1 MGKLA
6 IVTGSGQG
14 IGEGIVYRLAKDG
27 FAVAVADIN
36 PQTAKNVAKTL
47 IDKGFEAKAYVLD
60 VANRSAVFQLI
71 EQAVSDFGELA
82 VFVNNAGVAFIDSII
97 DSDSERVERL
107 FDVNIKGTYWGIQ
120 AAATQFKKQG
130 YGGRIINAASLASVE
145 GSALQSAYSAS
156 KFAIRGLTQSAAKEL
171 AKDHITVNA
180 YNPGIVRT
188 AMRDEI
194 DKKTAQIK
202 GISIEQQQQNC
213 LNEIYLGREG
223 RPEDV
228 AEVVAWF
235 ASDAA
240 EYITGQSILVDGGMR
255 FH

>member
-6 IVTGSGQG
+6 IITGSGQG
-14 IGEGIVYRLAKDG
+14 IGEGIAHRLAADG
-27 FAVAVADIN
+27 FAIAVADIN
-36 PQTAKNVAKTL
+36 PQTAKKVAKVL
-47 IDKGFEAKAYVLD
+47 INKGFEAKDYVVD
-60 VANRSAVFQLI
+60 VANRSAVFNLVA
-71 EQAVSDFGELA
+71 QAVEDFGELA
-82 VFVNNAGVAFIDSII
+82 VFVNNAGIAFIDSIV
-97 DSDSERVERL
+97 DSDSEKIERL

-120 AAATQFKKQG
+120 AAAAQLKKQG
-130 YGGRIINAASLASVE
+130 HGGRIINAASLASVE
-145 GSALQSAYSAS
+145 GSAFQSAYSAS
-156 KFAIRGLTQSAAKEL
+156 KFAVRGLTQSAAKEL

-180 YNPGIVRT
+180 YSPGIVRT
-188 AMRDEI
+188 AMRDAI

-202 GISIEQQQQNC
+202 GISIAEQQQNC

-223 RPEDV
+223 KPEDV

-235 ASDAA
+235 ASDAV

>member
-130 YGGRIINAASLASVE
+130 HGGRIINASSLASVE

-156 KFAIRGLTQSAAKEL
+156 KFAIRGLTQSAEKEL

-194 DKKTAQIK
+194 DKKMAQIK

-255 FH
+255 FN

>member
-6 IVTGSGQG
+6 IITGAGQG
-14 IGEGIVYRLAKDG
+14 IGEGIAYRLAEDG
-27 FAVAVADIN
+27 FAIAVVDIH
-36 PQTAKNVAKTL
+36 PETAKKVVENLVK
-47 IDKGFEAKAYVLD
+47 KGASAKAYVLD
-60 VANRSAVFQLI
+60 V
-71 EQAVSDFGELA
+71 SDRLA
-82 VFVNNAGVAFIDSII
+82 VFELVDQAVADLGALALYVNNAGVAFIDAIV
-97 DSDSERVERL
+97 DSDPSDVERL

-120 AAATQFKKQG
+120 AAAKQFKKQG
-130 YGGRIINAASLASVE
+130 NGGRIVNAASLASVE

-171 AKDHITVNA
+171 AADKITVNA

-188 AMRDEI
+188 AMRDAI
-194 DKKTAQIK
+194 DQKTAQIK
-202 GISIEQQQQNC
+202 GLTVAQQQENC

-223 RPEDV
+223 RPSDV

-235 ASDAA
+235 ASSAA
-240 EYITGQSILVDGGMR
+240 AYITGQSILVDGGMR

>member
-107 FDVNIKGTYWGIQ
+107 FDVNIKVLIGEY
-120 AAATQFKKQG
+120 KQQLPNLKNKVMADELSM
-130 YGGRIINAASLASVE
+130 RLR
-145 GSALQSAYSAS
+145 LQVL
-156 KFAIRGLTQSAAKEL
+156 KVLPCKVLILL
-171 AKDHITVNA
+171 
-180 YNPGIVRT
+180 
-188 AMRDEI
+188 
-194 DKKTAQIK
+194 
-202 GISIEQQQQNC
+202 QN
-213 LNEIYLGREG
+213 LQY
-223 RPEDV
+223 
-228 AEVVAWF
+228 
-235 ASDAA
+235 
-240 EYITGQSILVDGGMR
+240 VD
-255 FH
+255 

>member
-6 IVTGSGQG
+6 IITGSGQG
-14 IGEGIVYRLAKDG
+14 IGEGIAHRLAADG
-27 FAVAVADIN
+27 FAIAVADIN
-36 PQTAKNVAKTL
+36 PQTSKKVAKVL
-47 IDKGFEAKAYVLD
+47 INKGFEAKDYVVD
-60 VANRSAVFQLI
+60 VANRSAVFKLVA
-71 EQAVSDFGELA
+71 QAAEDFGELA
-82 VFVNNAGVAFIDSII
+82 VFVNNAGIAFIDSIV
-97 DSDSERVERL
+97 DSDSEKIERL

-130 YGGRIINAASLASVE
+130 HGGRIINAASLASVE

-156 KFAIRGLTQSAAKEL
+156 KFAVRGLTQSAAKEL

-188 AMRDEI
+188 AMRDTI

-202 GISIEQQQQNC
+202 GISIEEQQQNC

-223 RPEDV
+223 KQEDV

>member
-6 IVTGSGQG
+6 IITGSGQG
-14 IGEGIVYRLAKDG
+14 IGEGIAHRLAADG
-27 FAVAVADIN
+27 FAIAVADIN
-36 PQTAKNVAKTL
+36 PQTSKKVAKVL
-47 IDKGFEAKAYVLD
+47 INKGFEAKDYVVD
-60 VANRSAVFQLI
+60 VANRSAVFKLVA
-71 EQAVSDFGELA
+71 QAAEDFGELA
-82 VFVNNAGVAFIDSII
+82 VFVNNAGIAFIDSIV
-97 DSDSERVERL
+97 DSDSEKIERL
-107 FDVNIKGTYWGIQ
+107 FDVNTKGTYWGIQ

-130 YGGRIINAASLASVE
+130 HGGRIINAASLASVE

-156 KFAIRGLTQSAAKEL
+156 KFAVRGLTQSAAKEL

-188 AMRDEI
+188 AMRDTI

-202 GISIEQQQQNC
+202 GISIEDQQQNC

-223 RPEDV
+223 KPEDV

>member
-6 IVTGSGQG
+6 IITGSGQG
-14 IGEGIVYRLAKDG
+14 IGEEIAHRLAADG
-27 FAVAVADIN
+27 FAIAVADIN
-36 PQTAKNVAKTL
+36 PQTAKKVAKVL
-47 IDKGFEAKAYVLD
+47 INKGFEAKDYVVD
-60 VANRSAVFQLI
+60 VANRSAIFNLVA
-71 EQAVSDFGELA
+71 QAVEDFGELS
-82 VFVNNAGVAFIDSII
+82 VFVNNAGIAFIDSIV
-97 DSDSERVERL
+97 DSDSEKIERL

-120 AAATQFKKQG
+120 AAATQLKKQG
-130 YGGRIINAASLASVE
+130 HGGRIINAASLASVE
-145 GSALQSAYSAS
+145 GSAFQSAYSAS
-156 KFAIRGLTQSAAKEL
+156 KFAVRGLTQSAAKEL

-188 AMRDEI
+188 AMRDAI

-202 GISIEQQQQNC
+202 GISIAEQQQNC

-223 RPEDV
+223 KPKDV

>member
-6 IVTGSGQG
+6 IITGSGQG
-14 IGEGIVYRLAKDG
+14 IGEGIAHRLAADG
-27 FAVAVADIN
+27 FAIAVADIN
-36 PQTAKNVAKTL
+36 PQTAKKVAKVL
-47 IDKGFEAKAYVLD
+47 INKGFEAKDYVVD
-60 VANRSAVFQLI
+60 VANRSAVFNLVA
-71 EQAVSDFGELA
+71 QAVEDFGELA
-82 VFVNNAGVAFIDSII
+82 VFVNNAGIAFIDSIV
-97 DSDSERVERL
+97 DSDSEKIERL

-120 AAATQFKKQG
+120 AAAAQLKKQG
-130 YGGRIINAASLASVE
+130 HGGRIINAASLASVE
-145 GSALQSAYSAS
+145 GSAFQSAYSAS
-156 KFAIRGLTQSAAKEL
+156 KFAVRGLTQSAAKEL

-180 YNPGIVRT
+180 YSPGIVRT
-188 AMRDEI
+188 AMRDAI

-202 GISIEQQQQNC
+202 GISIAEQQQNC

-223 RPEDV
+223 KPEDV